1 MLRSLTPFALA
12 AIVAAMPATADQ
24 AEILDPAIRAQA
36 VALMESGLQDDI
48 GLEFTESLTT
58 EIGPRM
64 AGSDAEWRARQW
76 AMIKLKDLNFQQAY
90 IEDFNIPFWE
100 RVTETASVVGPNPQK
115 LVVTALG
122 GSKATPKD
130 GLEAEIVRFA
140 SLADLQAAPM
150 DSLTGKIAFI
160 DERMVR
166 SQDGSRDGAAVAKRG
181 GCSQVAAAIGAVACL
196 IRSVGADDHRMPHT
210 GGMRRDGASG
220 ALPAAAL
227 SPPDADQ
234 LARLLE
240 RGPVTVNLNIQV
252 KTSAS
257 AASGNVIAEVEGA
270 SLKDEIVLIGCH
282 LDSWDLGTGAID
294 DAAGCGIVVAAA
306 NLIQQLPLKPK
317 RTIRVVLYG
326 SEEVGLFGGRAYA
339 TAHADELH
347 KHVLAAESDFGA
359 GRIWRLTSG
368 VGEGALEYVAAMQ
381 GVVAPLGIILA
392 DNNSTG
398 GPDIM
403 FLSASGV
410 PVLDPEQDGTDYFD
424 LHHTP
429 DDTFDKIDP
438 AAFRQNVAAYAAL
451 TYIAAQTDWDFR
463 KAAAPA
469 SEDQQE

>member
-24 AEILDPAIRAQA
+24 TDILDPAIRAQA
-36 VALMESGLQDDI
+36 VALMEAGLQDDV

-58 EIGPRM
+58 EIGPRL

-90 IEDFNIPFWE
+90 IEDFNIPYWE

-115 LVVTALG
+115 LIVTALG
-122 GSKATPKD
+122 GSQATPEG
-130 GLEAEIVRFA
+130 GLEAEIVRFT
-140 SLADLQAAPM
+140 SFADLQAAPTDM
-150 DSLTGKIAFI
+150 LTGKIAFI

-166 SQDGSRDGAAVAKRG
+166 TQDGSGYGAAVAKRG
-181 GCSQVAAAIGAVACL
+181 GCAEAAAALGAVACL
-196 IRSVGADDHRMPHT
+196 IRSVGTDDHRMPHT
-210 GGMRRDGASG
+210 GGMKRDGASG

-240 RGPVTVNLNIQV
+240 RGPVTVNLDIQV

-257 AASGNVIAEVEGA
+257 AASGNVIAEVEGN
-270 SLKDEIVLIGCH
+270 SRKDEIVLIGCH

-306 NLIQQLPLKPK
+306 NLIQQLPGKPK

-339 TAHADELH
+339 TAHADELD

-368 VGEGALEYVAAMQ
+368 VGEGALDYVAAMQ
-381 GVVAPLGIILA
+381 NVVAPLGIIPA
-392 DNNSTG
+392 DNNSRG

-403 FLSASGV
+403 VLSASGV
-410 PVLDPEQDGTDYFD
+410 PVLGPGQDGTDYFD

-451 TYIAAQTDWDFR
+451 TYMAAQTDWDFR
-463 KAAAPA
+463 KAAAPE
-469 SEDQQE
+469 SEDQ

>member
-12 AIVAAMPATADQ
+12 AIVAAMPAAAD
-24 AEILDPAIRAQA
+24 EIGVLDPAIRAQA
-36 VALMESGLQDDI
+36 TALMEAGLQDDV

-76 AMIKLKDLNFQQAY
+76 AMTKLKDLNFQQVY
-90 IEDFNIPFWE
+90 IEDFNIPYWE
-100 RVTETASVVGPNPQK
+100 RVTETASVTGNNPQD
-115 LVVTALG
+115 LAITALG
-122 GSKATPKD
+122 GSKSTAK
-130 GLEAEIVRFA
+130 GGVEAEIVRFA
-140 SLADLQAAPM
+140 SLAELKSAPA
-150 DSLTGKIAFI
+150 DSLKGKIAFI

-166 SQDGSRDGAAVAKRG
+166 SQDGSGYGVAVAKRG
-181 GCSQVAAAIGAVACL
+181 GCAKAAADLGAVACL
-196 IRSVGADDHRMPHT
+196 IRSVGTDSHRMPHT
-210 GGMRRDGASG
+210 GGMSREGAFG
-220 ALPAAAL
+220 ALPAGALAA
-227 SPPDADQ
+227 PDADQ

-240 RGPVTVNLNIQV
+240 RGPVKVKLNIQV
-252 KTSAS
+252 KTSVS
-257 AASGNVIAEVEGA
+257 AASGNVIAEVEG
-270 SLKDEIVLIGCH
+270 SSRKDEIVLIGCH

-306 NLIQQLPLKPK
+306 NLIQQLPQKPK

-339 TAHADELH
+339 AAHADELD

-359 GRIWRLTSG
+359 GRIWRLASG

-381 GVVAPLGIILA
+381 GVVAPLGIIPA
-392 DNNSTG
+392 DNNSKG

-403 FLSASGV
+403 VLGASGV
-410 PVLDPEQDGTDYFD
+410 PVLEPGQDGTDYFD

-451 TYIAAQTDWDFR
+451 TYMAAQTDWDFR
-463 KAAAPA
+463 KAATPE
-469 SEDQQE
+469 SEDQ

>member
-12 AIVAAMPATADQ
+12 ALVAVMPASADQ

-36 VALMESGLQDDI
+36 LALMESGLKDDV

-58 EIGPRM
+58 EIGPRL

-90 IEDFNIPFWE
+90 IEDFNLPYWE
-100 RVTETASVVGPNPQK
+100 RVTETASVVGTNPQK
-115 LVVTALG
+115 LIVTALG
-122 GSKATPKD
+122 GSKATPKG
-130 GLEAEIVRFA
+130 GLEAEIVRFT

-150 DSLTGKIAFI
+150 DSLMGKIAFI

-166 SQDGSRDGAAVAKRG
+166 SQDGSGYGAAVAKRG
-181 GCSQVAAAIGAVACL
+181 GCAEVAAAIGAVACL
-196 IRSVGADDHRMPHT
+196 IRSVGTDDHRMPHT
-210 GGMRRDGASG
+210 GGMKRDGASG

-257 AASGNVIAEVEGA
+257 AASGNVIAEVEGS

-339 TAHADELH
+339 EAHADELGQ
-347 KHVLAAESDFGA
+347 HVMAAESDFGA
-359 GRIWRLTSG
+359 GRIWRLTTG
-368 VGEGALEYVAAMQ
+368 MGEGARDYAKAMQ
-381 GVVAPLGIILA
+381 AVVAPLGIIPG
-392 DNNSTG
+392 DNSSTG
-398 GPDIM
+398 GSDISV
-403 FLSASGV
+403 LGAAGV
-410 PVLDPEQDGTDYFD
+410 PILSPDQDGTDYFD

-451 TYIAAQTDWDFR
+451 TYMAAQTDWDFR
-463 KAAAPA
+463 KTAAPA
-469 SEDQQE
+469 SEDQ

>member
-12 AIVAAMPATADQ
+12 ALVAVMPASADQ

-36 VALMESGLQDDI
+36 LALMESGLKDDV

-58 EIGPRM
+58 EIGPRL

-90 IEDFNIPFWE
+90 IEDFNLPYWE
-100 RVTETASVVGPNPQK
+100 RVTETASVVGTNPQK
-115 LVVTALG
+115 LIVTALG
-122 GSKATPKD
+122 GSKATPKG
-130 GLEAEIVRFA
+130 GLEAEIVRFT

-150 DSLTGKIAFI
+150 DSLMGKIAFI

-166 SQDGSRDGAAVAKRG
+166 SQDGSGYGAAVAKRG
-181 GCSQVAAAIGAVACL
+181 GCAEVAAAIGAVACL
-196 IRSVGADDHRMPHT
+196 IRSVGTDDHRMPHT
-210 GGMRRDGASG
+210 GGMKRDGASG

-257 AASGNVIAEVEGA
+257 AASGNVIAEVEGS

-339 TAHADELH
+339 EAHADELGQ
-347 KHVLAAESDFGA
+347 HVMAAESDFGA
-359 GRIWRLTSG
+359 GRIWRLTTG
-368 VGEGALEYVAAMQ
+368 MGEGALDYAKAMQ
-381 GVVAPLGIILA
+381 AVVAPLGIIPG
-392 DNNSTG
+392 DNSSTG
-398 GPDIM
+398 GSDISV
-403 FLSASGV
+403 LGAAGV
-410 PVLDPEQDGTDYFD
+410 PILSPDQDGTDYFD

-451 TYIAAQTDWDFR
+451 TYMAAQTDWDFR
-463 KAAAPA
+463 KTAAPA
-469 SEDQQE
+469 SEDQ

>member
-1 MLRSLTPFALA
+1 
-12 AIVAAMPATADQ
+12 MPATADQ

>member
-12 AIVAAMPATADQ
+12 ALVAVLPAAADQ
-24 AEILDPAIRAQA
+24 ADVLEPAIRAQA
-36 VALMESGLQDDI
+36 LALMESGLQDDV

-58 EIGPRM
+58 EIGPRL

-76 AMIKLKDLNFQQAY
+76 AMIKLKDLNFQDAY
-90 IEDFNIPFWE
+90 VEDFNLPYWE
-100 RVTETASVVGPNPQK
+100 RVTETASVTGDNPQK
-115 LVVTALG
+115 LVITALG
-122 GSKATPKD
+122 GSKSTTR
-130 GLEAEIVRFA
+130 GGVEAEIVRFT
-140 SLADLQAAPM
+140 SLVDLQAASA
-150 DSLTGKIAFI
+150 DSLAGKIAFI

-166 SQDGSRDGAAVAKRG
+166 SQDGSGYGVAVAKRG
-181 GCSQVAAAIGAVACL
+181 GCAKTAADLGAVACL
-196 IRSVGADDHRMPHT
+196 IRSVGTDSHRIPHT
-210 GGMRRDGASG
+210 GGMSREGAFG

-227 SPPDADQ
+227 AAPDADQ

-240 RGPVTVNLNIQV
+240 RGPVKLKLNIQV
-252 KTSAS
+252 NTSAS
-257 AASGNVIAEVEGA
+257 AASGNVIAQVEGS

-306 NLIQQLPLKPK
+306 NLIQQLPEKPK

-326 SEEVGLFGGRAYA
+326 SEEVGLLGARAYA
-339 TAHADELH
+339 EAHEDELGQ
-347 KHVLAAESDFGA
+347 HVLAAESDFGA
-359 GRIWRLTSG
+359 GRIWRLTTG
-368 VGEGALEYVAAMQ
+368 IGEGALDYAKAMQ
-381 GVVAPLGIILA
+381 AVVAPLGIIPG

-398 GPDIM
+398 GPDISV
-403 FLSASGV
+403 LRAAGV
-410 PVLDPEQDGTDYFD
+410 PILSPDQDGTDYFD

-463 KAAAPA
+463 KAAAPE
-469 SEDQQE
+469 SEDQ

>member
-1 MLRSLTPFALA
+1 MLRTLTPFVLA
-12 AIVAAMPATADQ
+12 ALVAVMPAIADK
-24 AEILDPAIRAQA
+24 ADVLDPDIRAQA
-36 VALMESGLQDDI
+36 ERLMEAGLKDDV

-58 EIGPRM
+58 EIGPRL

-90 IEDFNIPFWE
+90 IEDFNLPYWE
-100 RVTETASVVGPNPQK
+100 RVSESASVVGPNPQN
-115 LVVTALG
+115 LLVTALG
-122 GSKATPKD
+122 GSKSTPK
-130 GLEAEIVRFA
+130 GGVEAGIVRFA
-140 SLADLQAAPM
+140 SLADLKAAPA

-166 SQDGSRDGAAVAKRG
+166 TQDGSGYGAAVAKRG
-181 GCSQVAAAIGAVACL
+181 GCAEAAAVAGAVACL
-196 IRSVGADDHRMPHT
+196 IRSVGTQSHRMPHT
-210 GGMRRDGASG
+210 GGMMREGALG

-240 RGPVTVNLNIQV
+240 RGPVTVNLDIQV
-252 KTSAS
+252 KSAES
-257 AASGNVIAEVEGA
+257 AASGNVIAEVEGTGREG
-270 SLKDEIVLIGCH
+270 EIVLIGCH

-294 DAAGCGIVVAAA
+294 DAAGCGIVVAAG
-306 NLIQQLPLKPK
+306 NLIQQLPQKPR

-339 TAHADELH
+339 AAHADELD

-368 VGEGALEYVAAMQ
+368 FGEGALDYAAAMQ
-381 GVVAPLGIILA
+381 SVVVPLGIIA
-392 DNNSTG
+392 GDNGGRG

-403 FLSASGV
+403 VLHASGV
-410 PVLDPEQDGTDYFD
+410 PVMEPDQDGTDYFD

-429 DDTFDKIDP
+429 DDTFDKIEPD
-438 AAFRQNVAAYAAL
+438 AFRQNVAAYAAL
-451 TYIAAQTDWDFR
+451 TYLAAATDWDFR
-463 KAAAPA
+463 KAASP
-469 SEDQQE
+469 ETDDQ